1 MVGLIIL
8 PCNYQTCNAAT
19 TGTEIEGIFPMDQI
33 VLKIKSRRHGVLL
46 ALVSAMAL
54 GLVACGEQTN
64 SKVSQDASDQKST
77 SEVSKQATSYLNMPI
92 EVVTKMAEAGDSEA
106 QFQLG
111 IRFRNGEQG
120 VATDASRALAWFKKA
135 AEAGHARAYVFL
147 GWTYQQGIGVPVDI
161 LKAIQWFEKA
171 AARNE
176 DTASWELGMIY
187 MGGVVVPKD
196 VTQAIAWFE
205 KEAAIKG
212 SWFQRSALQA
222 LGEIYQFGEGVP
234 KDEFRAVEW
243 YTKAADLADAEAH
256 LRLWNLY
263 DRGAKDVRD
272 ASKARSSL
280 EKAANLE
287 NEKAQYFL
295 GMMYLV
301 GSVVP
306 KDDSKAATLLEKSAA
321 AGFAPAQM
329 EFASMLA
336 SGQGV
341 TKDMVLSY
349 AWANLAAA
357 VGDKQASKYRDRL
370 ERHLPTLAKAEGQ
383 RLSSNWKKGEVLKRE
398 NAPSTANDGAKKT
411 SGELTKQGTGTAFFV
426 SKSGLAVT
434 NNHVVNTGCTEVRMA
449 GREGIVKVNT
459 TDPVNDLALL
469 QVPGAVDAAAAI
481 NSDPAKLRQG
491 DDIVVFGF
499 PLNAVLSSGGNLTPG
514 IVSAVTGLGNNSN
527 QIQITAPI
535 QPGSSGSPVLNRKG
549 EVVAVVSMKL
559 SDSKMA
565 KATGSVGQ
573 NVNFAVSGQTLK
585 SFLDAH
591 KVEYSTGGVM
601 SFSKSTADLA
611 DEAKK
616 WTTVVECWK

>member
-1 MVGLIIL
+1 MG
-8 PCNYQTCNAAT
+8 
-19 TGTEIEGIFPMDQI
+19 QI
-33 VLKIKSRRHGVLL
+33 VFKINSRRHGVLL

-54 GLVACGEQTN
+54 GPVACGEQTN
-64 SKVSQDASDQKST
+64 SKVSQDATDQKST
-77 SEVSKQATSYLNMPI
+77 SEVSKPAISYLDMPI
-92 EVVTKMAEAGDSEA
+92 EVVTKKALEGDSKA

-111 IRFRNGEQG
+111 IRFSNGE
-120 VATDASRALAWFKKA
+120 
-135 AEAGHARAYVFL
+135 
-147 GWTYQQGIGVPVDI
+147 GVPVDI
-161 LKAIQWFEKA
+161 FKAIQWYEKA
-171 AARNE
+171 AAQNE
-176 DTASWELGMIY
+176 PSASLNLSMIY
-187 MGGVVVPKD
+187 TAGVGVPVD
-196 VTQAIAWFE
+196 VIQAIAWME
-205 KEAAIKG
+205 KEAAIK
-212 SWFQRSALQA
+212 SWEQTVALMT
-222 LGEIYQFGEGVP
+222 LGDIYRYGMGVP
-234 KDEFRAVEW
+234 KDESKAIKWFQ
-243 YTKAADLADAEAH
+243 KAADLGDVDA
-256 LRLWNLY
+256 LVNLWSIY
-263 DRGAKDVRD
+263 DRGGKNVRD
-272 ASKARSSL
+272 AAKARSSL
-280 EKAANLE
+280 EKASDLG
-287 NEKAQYFL
+287 NEKAKYFL
-295 GMMYLV
+295 GMRYAD
-301 GSVVP
+301 GEDRP
-306 KDDSKAATLLEKSAA
+306 RDDLKAAKLVEQSAA

-329 EFASMLA
+329 MIGYWFAN
-336 SGQGV
+336 GKGV
-341 TKDMVLSY
+341 EKDLVLSY
-349 AWANLAAA
+349 AWTNLAAA
-357 VGDKQASKYRDRL
+357 AGDKQAPKYRDRL
-370 ERHLPTLAKAEGQ
+370 GKHLPTLAKTEGQ

-449 GREGIVKVNT
+449 GREGIVKVST

>member
-1 MVGLIIL
+1 MS
-8 PCNYQTCNAAT
+8 
-19 TGTEIEGIFPMDQI
+19 QI
-33 VLKIKSRRHGVLL
+33 VFKINSRRHGVLL

-54 GLVACGEQTN
+54 GPVACGEQTN
-64 SKVSQDASDQKST
+64 SKVSQDATDQKSR
-77 SEVSKQATSYLNMPI
+77 SEVSKPATSYFDLPI
-92 EVVTKMAEAGDSEA
+92 EVVTKMAVEGDSKA
-106 QFQLG
+106 QIQLG
-111 IRFRNGEQG
+111 IRFNNGE
-120 VATDASRALAWFKKA
+120 
-135 AEAGHARAYVFL
+135 
-147 GWTYQQGIGVPVDI
+147 GVPVDI
-161 LKAIQWFEKA
+161 FKAIQWYEKA
-171 AARNE
+171 AAQNE
-176 DTASWELGMIY
+176 YTASWELGMIY
-187 MGGVVVPKD
+187 LNGLVVPKD
-196 VTQAIAWFE
+196 VIQAIAWFE
-205 KEAAIKG
+205 KEAATKG
-212 SWFQRSALQA
+212 SWLQKDALQT
-222 LGEIYQFGEGVP
+222 LGRIYQFGQGVP
-234 KDEFRAVEW
+234 KDEFRSVEW
-243 YTKAADLADAEAH
+243 YTKAADLGDAEAH
-256 LRLWNLY
+256 FRLWNLY

-280 EKAANLE
+280 EKAADFG

-295 GMMYLV
+295 GMRYLT
-301 GSVVP
+301 GEDRP
-306 KDDSKAATLLEKSAA
+306 KDASKAAKLLEKSAA
-321 AGFAPAQM
+321 SGFAPAQM
-329 EFASMLA
+329 GFGFMLA
-336 SGQGV
+336 SGEGV

-349 AWANLAAA
+349 AWVNLAAA
-357 VGDKQASKYRDRL
+357 AGDKQAPKYRDRL
-370 ERHLPTLAKAEGQ
+370 EKHLTTLAKAEGQ

-398 NAPSTANDGAKKT
+398 NAPSTENDGPKKA
-411 SGELTKQGTGTAFFV
+411 SGEMTKQGTGTAFFV
-426 SKSGLAVT
+426 SKLGLAVT
-434 NNHVVNTGCTEVRMA
+434 NNHVVNGGCKEVRMA
-449 GREGIVKVNT
+449 GREGVVKVNT

-491 DDIVVFGF
+491 EDIVVFGF
-499 PLNAVLSSGGNLTPG
+499 PLNSVLSSGGNLTPG

-549 EVVAVVSMKL
+549 EVVGVVSAKL